1 MTTASVLIVMIV
13 ATVVG
18 GLIGMVLGGS
28 LNVFVLAI
36 TAGFLGVI
44 AAAIVRNYILVRVAQ
59 SGPDDSGIPAIIVVF
74 SLVASVAGSLAA
86 EDEEISDEL
95 LQFPPAL
102 LGAFAGLLS
111 SVLMVMLMVTYHMN
125 PDKPGNRPFS

>member
-18 GLIGMVLGGS
+18 GVIGMVLGGT

-36 TAGFLGVI
+36 AAGFLGVI

-59 SGPDDSGIPAIIVVF
+59 SGPDDSGIPAIIIVF

-86 EDEEISDEL
+86 EELSDEV

>member
-18 GLIGMVLGGS
+18 GVIGMVLGGS
-28 LNVFVLAI
+28 VNVFLLAI
-36 TAGFLGVI
+36 AAGFLGVI

-59 SGPDDSGIPAIIVVF
+59 SGPDDSGIPAIIIVF

-86 EDEEISDEL
+86 EELSDEIL
-95 LQFPPAL
+95 KFPPAL

>member
-1 MTTASVLIVMIV
+1 
-13 ATVVG
+13 
-18 GLIGMVLGGS
+18 MVLGGS
-28 LNVFVLAI
+28 VNVFVLAI
-36 TAGFLGVI
+36 AAGFLGVI

-86 EDEEISDEL
+86 EELSDEI

>member
-1 MTTASVLIVMIV
+1 MIV
-13 ATVVG
+13 ATAIG
-18 GLIGMVLGGS
+18 GVIGMVLSGS
-28 LNVFVLAI
+28 VDVFVLAI
-36 TAGFLGVI
+36 AAGFLGVI
-44 AAAIVRNYILVRVAQ
+44 AAAIVRNYILVRVAE
-59 SGPDDSGIPAIIVVF
+59 SGPDDSGIPAVIVVF

-86 EDEEISDEL
+86 EELSDEV

-111 SVLMVMLMVTYHMN
+111 SILMVMLMVTYHMN

>member
-18 GLIGMVLGGS
+18 GVIGMVLGGS
-28 LNVFVLAI
+28 VNVFVLAI
-36 TAGFLGVI
+36 AAGFLGVI

-86 EDEEISDEL
+86 EELSDEV

>member
-13 ATVVG
+13 ATAVG

-28 LNVFVLAI
+28 LNVFLLAI
-36 TAGFLGVI
+36 AAGFLGVI
-44 AAAIVRNYILVRVAQ
+44 AAAIARNYVLVRVAQ
-59 SGPDDSGIPAIIVVF
+59 SGPDDSGIPGVVIVF
-74 SLVASVAGSLAA
+74 SAVASIAGSLAA
-86 EDEEISDEL
+86 EEISDEIL
-95 LQFPPAL
+95 LFPPAL

>member
-86 EDEEISDEL
+86 EEISDEL

>member
-18 GLIGMVLGGS
+18 GVIGMVLGGS
-28 LNVFVLAI
+28 VNVFVLAI
-36 TAGFLGVI
+36 AAGFLGVI

-86 EDEEISDEL
+86 EELSDEI

>member
-18 GLIGMVLGGS
+18 GVIGMVLGGS
-28 LNVFVLAI
+28 VNVFLLAI
-36 TAGFLGVI
+36 AAGFLGVI

-86 EDEEISDEL
+86 EELSDEV
-95 LQFPPAL
+95 LQFPPAM

>member
-18 GLIGMVLGGS
+18 GIIGMVLGGS
-28 LNVFVLAI
+28 VNVFVLAI

-44 AAAIVRNYILVRVAQ
+44 ASAIVRNYILVRVAQ

-86 EDEEISDEL
+86 EELSDEI

>member
-18 GLIGMVLGGS
+18 GVIGMVLGGS
-28 LNVFVLAI
+28 VNVFVLAI
-36 TAGFLGVI
+36 AAGFLGVI

-86 EDEEISDEL
+86 EELSDEV
-95 LQFPPAL
+95 LQFPPAM

>member
-1 MTTASVLIVMIV
+1 MIV
-13 ATVVG
+13 ATAVG
-18 GLIGMVLGGS
+18 GLVGMVLGES
-28 LNVFVLAI
+28 VNIFVVAI
-36 TAGFLGVI
+36 AAGFVGVI
-44 AAAIVRNYILVRVAQ
+44 AAAIARNYILVRVAQ
-59 SGPDDSGIPAIIVVF
+59 SGPDDSGIPAVIVVF

-86 EDEEISDEL
+86 EEIGDEI

-125 PDKPGNRPFS
+125 PDQPSNRPFS

>member
-18 GLIGMVLGGS
+18 GVIGMVLGGS
-28 LNVFVLAI
+28 VNVFLLAI
-36 TAGFLGVI
+36 AAGFLGVI

-86 EDEEISDEL
+86 EELSDEV

>member
-1 MTTASVLIVMIV
+1 MTTASVLTVMIV

-18 GLIGMVLGGS
+18 GVIGMVLGGS
-28 LNVFVLAI
+28 VNVFVLAI
-36 TAGFLGVI
+36 AAGFLGVI
-44 AAAIVRNYILVRVAQ
+44 ASAIVRNYILVRVAQ

-86 EDEEISDEL
+86 EELSDEI